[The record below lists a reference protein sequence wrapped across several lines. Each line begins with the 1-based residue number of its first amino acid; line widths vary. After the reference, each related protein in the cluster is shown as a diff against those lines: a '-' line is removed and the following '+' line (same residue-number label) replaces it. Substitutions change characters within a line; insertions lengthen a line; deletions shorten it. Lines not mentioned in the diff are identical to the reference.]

1 MAKSSDKKSSIK
13 PKIQKVK
20 AKFFKTYYSNPAK
33 DLRIIA
39 VTGTTGRDIT
49 AHFLHEIIKSR
60 DAKTGL
66 IIDPK
71 STSDLYKQLYDVWR
85 SGTDH
90 VVISVT
96 SSALAN
102 HFFYGLP
109 IFAAVITD
117 SINSQNSVMNT
128 TEDADPEAKA
138 ILFNKEPFYSILNRD
153 DPNYELFAKY
163 PAKTAVLSYGTSK
176 EADLQITRT
185 KLYRLGTEASFNFK
199 GEKFDAATYVPGEAS
214 ADYMAAAAL
223 TAFAIGL
230 NSEIIT
236 DGIAEYEPGK

>member
-1 MAKSSDKKSSIK
+1 
-13 PKIQKVK
+13 
-20 AKFFKTYYSNPAK
+20 
-33 DLRIIA
+33 
-39 VTGTTGRDIT
+39 
-49 AHFLHEIIKSR
+49 
-60 DAKTGL
+60 
-66 IIDPK
+66 
-71 STSDLYKQLYDVWR
+71 
-85 SGTDH
+85 
-90 VVISVT
+90 
-96 SSALAN
+96 
-102 HFFYGLP
+102 
-109 IFAAVITD
+109 
-117 SINSQNSVMNT
+117 MNT

-214 ADYMAAAAL
+214 ADYMAAA
-223 TAFAIGL
+223 
-230 NSEIIT
+230 EIIT